1 MDNKLKK
8 LILGYDILFPYCE
21 VPNCL
26 DPKDLQFAK
35 DCDYYYDNSQTY
47 FKEKLNKEWY
57 IHNGRFM
64 VHLNDE
70 SGDPGYFA
78 IDKKSTYDIIKDR
91 ERGKDY
97 DWYYLIEAYGDFN
110 NFLGL
115 SNSNP
120 QPFSE
125 FIPSHTLNEL
135 KNYNGKLIINFAI
148 DGGLSTLKVD
158 RLYECLLNLN
168 IPKEKIIILHND
180 FNLEKLMKPIF
191 GEYMPTLIH
200 YCWSLNSKSE
210 EYFKKTHQTEF
221 HFWNTDD
228 RKTNY
233 SFLTN
238 DECKDLSKKTH
249 KFLNLNRR
257 LRIHR
262 IDLLYFLW
270 KENMLDDVLISYD
283 SKLFTH
289 DGLDMIRKKLSIEEW
304 NDFYHY
310 IVHTSPRIVDYYDIE
325 SIWGYGFETKEIYE
339 KSLISILSETFFY
352 EESGYL
358 SEKIWKPIA
367 HGHPFILIGPQNSLK
382 FIKKEFGFKT
392 FHPFINE
399 AYDAIEDGNL
409 RMEMIQKEI
418 KRLNSYSLEELKKI
432 VEQVIPIILH
442 NKQKLLE
449 YGKKSMPLD
458 YVHYLRIVGKTEEA
472 EKIFNKQNQLL

>member
-91 ERGKDY
+91 ERGKNY
-97 DWYYLIEAYGDFN
+97 DWYYLIEAYGDFD

-115 SNSNP
+115 SKSNP

-158 RLYECLLNLN
+158 KLYECLLNLN

-210 EYFKKTHQTEF
+210 EYFKKTHQDEF
-221 HFWNTDD
+221 HFWHTDD

-289 DGLDMIRKKLSIEEW
+289 DGMNMMRNKLSIEEW

-325 SIWGYGFETKEIYE
+325 SIWGYGFETKEDLAWFELLLTVSGIGPKSALSIMNAVDTKALERAIAGNNPGALSSAFGVGKKTAE
-339 KSLISILSETFFY
+339 KID
-352 EESGYL
+352 EESKNKLIILGTMIVFF
-358 SEKIWKPIA
+358 IWLM
-367 HGHPFILIGPQNSLK
+367 FILIAS
-382 FIKKEFGFKT
+382 T
-392 FHPFINE
+392 
-399 AYDAIEDGNL
+399 
-409 RMEMIQKEI
+409 
-418 KRLNSYSLEELKKI
+418 
-432 VEQVIPIILH
+432 
-442 NKQKLLE
+442 LLFT
-449 YGKKSMPLD
+449 K
-458 YVHYLRIVGKTEEA
+458 
-472 EKIFNKQNQLL
+472 

>member
-1 MDNKLKK
+1 
-8 LILGYDILFPYCE
+8 
-21 VPNCL
+21 
-26 DPKDLQFAK
+26 
-35 DCDYYYDNSQTY
+35 
-47 FKEKLNKEWY
+47 
-57 IHNGRFM
+57 
-64 VHLNDE
+64 
-70 SGDPGYFA
+70 
-78 IDKKSTYDIIKDR
+78 
-91 ERGKDY
+91 
-97 DWYYLIEAYGDFN
+97 
-110 NFLGL
+110 
-115 SNSNP
+115 
-120 QPFSE
+120 
-125 FIPSHTLNEL
+125 
-135 KNYNGKLIINFAI
+135 
-148 DGGLSTLKVD
+148 
-158 RLYECLLNLN
+158 
-168 IPKEKIIILHND
+168 
-180 FNLEKLMKPIF
+180 
-191 GEYMPTLIH
+191 MPTLIH